1 MRIYLEIDGV
11 LLNCDSDTRAAY
23 SIELI
28 DYITN
33 EFDCYWLTTH
43 CKGDVTPAI
52 DYLAKYFPAE
62 TIEKLKTIKPTY
74 WEDLKTEG
82 IDFDE
87 NFLWLDD
94 YPFQA
99 ELSVLEH
106 FGVADSIY
114 KVNLRNE
121 NELLTVLN
129 HLKGIVEKKRQRRRK
144 TMLTC
149 LIIIAGIVLS
159 KVIWMTIFNWNIK
172 DFETEKNDILKR
184 RNYLIE
190 QVVVEPQDLLNK
202 MPAAVGP
209 QFQGE
214 WALYSASMLSASLT
228 NIAHIYPETRHESL
242 QNIDRLIQ
250 IVMSPELRQY
260 DTDRWGE
267 DALETLEGDE
277 SHISYISHLAWM
289 ISGYKQL
296 GGDNKYDRLYKQL
309 CETMNRRIL
318 QSPNLNLQT
327 YPGESIYVP
336 DMLVA
341 IVALSNY
348 SKQNNGEYWT
358 TVHSWLQLM
367 QKDWIDEKSGQIAS
381 FIPDGY
387 IWIGKLPA
395 KGSYSALSCYYLT
408 FVDEEFAKDQYE
420 ILKKNFYQKRLIAGF
435 REYYDTKCLLGFDI
449 DAGPILFNLS
459 PTGTAF
465 GIGPATYFEDWEARK
480 GILKTAELAGFTVS
494 KKKQRHYMLANVA
507 LVGEAITL
515 AMRTACKWEV
525 E

>member
-1 MRIYLEIDGV
+1 
-11 LLNCDSDTRAAY
+11 
-23 SIELI
+23 
-28 DYITN
+28 
-33 EFDCYWLTTH
+33 
-43 CKGDVTPAI
+43 
-52 DYLAKYFPAE
+52 
-62 TIEKLKTIKPTY
+62 
-74 WEDLKTEG
+74 
-82 IDFDE
+82 
-87 NFLWLDD
+87 
-94 YPFQA
+94 
-99 ELSVLEH
+99 
-106 FGVADSIY
+106 
-114 KVNLRNE
+114 
-121 NELLTVLN
+121 
-129 HLKGIVEKKRQRRRK
+129 
-144 TMLTC
+144 
-149 LIIIAGIVLS
+149 
-159 KVIWMTIFNWNIK
+159 
-172 DFETEKNDILKR
+172 
-184 RNYLIE
+184 
-190 QVVVEPQDLLNK
+190 
-202 MPAAVGP
+202 MPSAVGP

-228 NIAHIYPETRHESL
+228 NIAHIYPETKQESL
-242 QNIDRLIQ
+242 QNIDKLIQ

-267 DALETLEGDE
+267 DPLETLDGDE

-296 GGDNKYDRLYKQL
+296 GGDKKYDKLYKQL

-327 YPGESIYVP
+327 YPGEFIYVP

-348 SKQNNGEYWT
+348 SKQNKGEYWP

-367 QKDWIDEKSGQIAS
+367 QNDWIDEKSGQIAS
-381 FIPDGY
+381 FIPDGE

-408 FVDEEFAKDQYE
+408 FVDEEFAKEQYD
-420 ILKKNFYQKRLIAGF
+420 ILKKNFYQKRFITGF
-435 REYYDTKCLLGFDI
+435 REYYDKTCLWGFDI

-480 GILKTAELAGFTVS
+480 EMLKTAELAGFTVGN
-494 KKKQRHYMLANVA
+494 KDQRHYLLANVA

-515 AMRTACKWEV
+515 AMRTATEW
-525 E
+525 